1 MKISHLA
8 LIFVFLFGNLQV
20 TFASESE
27 MPAASVPTMNAE
39 HACCEEKMS
48 HHEMPHHDMAHH
60 QMASSDHACCDHAH
74 ASNSGCPQCGDDC
87 HCGNLTCHFLS
98 YSVSL
103 SDNAGLSFQPV
114 MARLNHPD
122 SVRFASI
129 DLPREEQP
137 PRFA

>member
-1 MKISHLA
+1 MKFSYLA

-20 TFASESE
+20 TFAAESE
-27 MPAASVPTMNAE
+27 TPDASAATMHAE
-39 HACCEEKMS
+39 HGCCDEKMS
-48 HHEMPHHDMAHH
+48 HHDMHHEMSHH
-60 QMASSDHACCDHAH
+60 QVASSDHACCDHSH
-74 ASNSGCPQCGDDC
+74 ASNMGCPQCGDDC

-103 SDNAGLSFQPV
+103 SEDFVLSFQPV

-122 SVRFASI
+122 SVRFVSI

-137 PRFA
+137 PRSV